1 MYMALLRASLYVPT
15 EPESGGQLQAR
26 FAQDEPLQGRPVFV
40 AFTTR
45 KALERWSAD
54 HDEHVMMKGTD
65 LFPMLSTTKL
75 GSVLI
80 NPKSDVGGE
89 LYRNEVQ
96 MLADAVPQLQ
106 ACRGGLRPD

>member
-1 MYMALLRASLYVPT
+1 
-15 EPESGGQLQAR
+15 
-26 FAQDEPLQGRPVFV
+26 
-40 AFTTR
+40 
-45 KALERWSAD
+45 
-54 HDEHVMMKGTD
+54 MMKGTD

-106 ACRGGLRPD
+106 AWRGGLRPD